1 MYQRFRDRKDA
12 GQQLARQL
20 LRLPDTDLVV
30 LGLPRGGVPVAAE
43 VAEVLHAPLGV
54 ILVAKL
60 GLPFQ
65 PEVAM
70 GAIAEGGVR
79 VFDVELIS
87 KLHITD
93 EEVARVEEAER
104 SRLADRLAL
113 LGAAG
118 DRVDVTGRV
127 AIVVDDGIAT
137 GATASA
143 ACQVARRR
151 GARKVIVA
159 APVGGPDALRRVR
172 GADLIVCPLRPR
184 DFCSVGAYYQNFEQT
199 TEKAVIALLEENR
212 HRLQV
217 ERDRA

>member
-1 MYQRFRDRKDA
+1 MQQRFRDRKDA

-20 LRLPDTDLVV
+20 LTLPDTDVVV

-43 VAEVLHAPLGV
+43 VADVLHAPLGV
-54 ILVAKL
+54 IGVAKL
-60 GLPFQ
+60 GVPYQ

-79 VFDVELIS
+79 VFDMELIS
-87 KLHITD
+87 MLHITD

-104 SRLADRLAL
+104 GRLADRVAL

-118 DRVDVTGRV
+118 DRVEVAGRV

-184 DFCSVGAYYQNFEQT
+184 DFRSVGAYYQNFEQT

-212 HRLQV
+212 YRLQV

>member
-137 GATASA
+137 DATA
-143 ACQVARRR
+143 
-151 GARKVIVA
+151 
-159 APVGGPDALRRVR
+159 
-172 GADLIVCPLRPR
+172 
-184 DFCSVGAYYQNFEQT
+184 
-199 TEKAVIALLEENR
+199 
-212 HRLQV
+212 
-217 ERDRA
+217 